1 MVRFHPT
8 NHTLVGFAEG
18 IIAPNESIL
27 VSAHCDLCEQCR
39 SKVFIMT
46 ETTAELVFAQ
56 DEETKTAN
64 VIDNELANMFDA
76 IVSRPSRASQACAPP
91 SETTLSVDGKS
102 FKIPPSLQRFSQ
114 NVGDWSHLVGKLWQA
129 PVSIGGK
136 NLANFIYME
145 RGGSVPEHTHIG
157 NELTLVL
164 NGSFSDGVNEYDTGD
179 YIALNESHTHTP
191 IAAIDEGC
199 LVFSIIDEPLQ
210 FTSGWARLINPLSH
224 LYFKVSTKN

>member
-8 NHTLVGFAEG
+8 NQTLVGFADG

-39 SKVFIMT
+39 SKVLTMT
-46 ETTAELVFAQ
+46 EITAELIFEQ
-56 DEETKTAN
+56 DKGSKTAN
-64 VIDNELANMFDA
+64 IIDNELANMFDA
-76 IVSRPSRASQACAPP
+76 IVSRPSVIPQASVC
-91 SETTLSVDGKS
+91 TTGKSLFIDGKS
-102 FKIPPSLQRFSQ
+102 FKIPPSLQRFSES
-114 NVGDWSHLVGKLWQA
+114 VGDWSHLVGKLWQA

-157 NELTLVL
+157 NERTLVL

-191 IAAIDEGC
+191 IAALDEGC
-199 LVFSIIDEPLQ
+199 LVFSIIDEPLH